1 MRQIRRWGDSM
12 LLTLVQ
18 AVVDTSSEP
27 DMERIMND
35 YGTGLLRLCYL
46 YLKDYQL
53 AEDALQD
60 TFVNVYQKYHTFR
73 GLSSEKTW
81 ITSIAINV
89 CKGYLLKASTR
100 ETPDDF
106 SMTAPRE
113 ELLTEDTVEGRA
125 EGMALLH
132 AVTSLPELYRKV
144 VLLYYYSGFST
155 IEISKMLKTNN
166 STVKVRLMRA
176 REMLRAKLGDDF
188 C

>member
-1 MRQIRRWGDSM
+1 M

-18 AVVDTSSEP
+18 TAAEPAQGP

-35 YGTGLLRLCYL
+35 YGTSLLRLCYL

-81 ITSIAINV
+81 ITSIAMNV
-89 CKGYLLKASTR
+89 CKGYLRKASSR

-106 SMTAPRE
+106 SITTPRE
-113 ELLTEDTVEGRA
+113 ELLTEDTVENRA
-125 EGMALLH
+125 ENMALMH

-144 VLLYYYSGFST
+144 VLRYNYSGFSS
-155 IEISKMLKTNN
+155 IELSQLLKTNN